1 MNFNLNLNFY
11 QLNLKNRPE
20 RDFWSYL
27 CFFEFNKKGLY
38 LSLKKKIF
46 FNIFKKLGFSLFIA
60 LVFINCY
67 YFFNMKYKYVLIYL
81 MYVWAINLSYD
92 QHNHYWNEN
101 NRDTYQSFFFSS
113 LHCLVGSG
121 LFFGLQS
128 TVTFKIESVFERMF
142 RSVMLH
148 LIYLIFLC
156 LKYLFFLIIR
166 FTFVKKNFI
175 HYMGQIFHNH
185 KRKKIFEV
193 KKYIVD
199 R

>member
-1 MNFNLNLNFY
+1 M
-11 QLNLKNRPE
+11 
-20 RDFWSYL
+20 
-27 CFFEFNKKGLY
+27 
-38 LSLKKKIF
+38 
-46 FNIFKKLGFSLFIA
+46 GFSLFIA

-166 FTFVKKNFI
+166 FTFVKKISSIIWDRYFI
-175 HYMGQIFHNH
+175 TIN
-185 KRKKIFEV
+185 E
-193 KKYIVD
+193 KKYLKLKNT
-199 R
+199 